1 MPNIIL
7 FCNGKA
13 GIPTINYLIN
23 NAYSVRVIIDPSD
36 MGKNTRQFSIKAY
49 CQKNKVSFMNP
60 LSYSSKI
67 FINDLHKLKPAV
79 IFSIQCKKII
89 KKEIIDIVSGEI
101 FNFHFSDLPKN
112 RGCFPGVW
120 HLLNEDKYVGV
131 TLHKLTEGI
140 DDGPIIDKIKKRITS
155 SDTSRSIYDWSCDNV
170 LRLLKRNLKD
180 ILAKKYV
187 AVEQN
192 NALANY
198 YSRNSINFTK
208 LFVDWNQEA
217 NKVSRYI
224 QAFIFPP
231 FQFPKTRYGAAEI
244 NIVGVVK
251 ITKKKR
257 EALPGAILSVKT
269 ENIEVQVKD
278 GSISLSVADNL
289 KNIKPGEYFYL

>member
-1 MPNIIL
+1 MLNIIL

-13 GIPTINYLIN
+13 GIPAINYLIN
-23 NAYSVRVIIDPSD
+23 NAYNICVVVDPAD
-36 MGKNTRQFSIKAY
+36 MGKNTWQPSLKAY
-49 CQKNKVSFMNP
+49 CQKNKIPFMDP
-60 LSYSSKI
+60 LRYSSKT
-67 FINDLHKLKPAV
+67 FLDNLYKFKPAV

-120 HLLNEDKYVGV
+120 HLLNEDKYTGV

-140 DDGPIIDKIKKRITS
+140 DDGPVIDKIKKEITV
-155 SDTSRSIYDWSCDNV
+155 SDTGRSIYDWSCNQV
-170 LRLLKRNLKD
+170 LSLLKKNLRG
-180 ILAKKYV
+180 ILEKKYT
-187 AVEQN
+187 AVQQDKS
-192 NALANY
+192 LANY

-208 LFVDWNQEA
+208 LFIDWNQVV

-244 NIVGVVK
+244 NITGVVK
-251 ITKKKR
+251 VTEKNR
-257 EALPGAILSVKT
+257 EALPGTILSTRKGNT
-269 ENIEVQVKD
+269 EVQAKD
-278 GSISLSVADNL
+278 GSIILLIAKEL